1 MKDDVLNLSASDFKA
16 KCLTVFRD
24 LERRKIRRVIV
35 ARRGKPI
42 AELTAPRGKVPELW
56 GCLRGSVSTPRG
68 VDLTEPL
75 LPEEEFD
82 AARGVLQ
89 R

>member
-1 MKDDVLNLSASDFKA
+1 MEDDVLTISASDFKA

-35 ARRGKPI
+35 TRRGRPI

-56 GCLRGSVSTPRG
+56 GCLRGSVSIPSG

-75 LPEEEFD
+75 LPDEEFD
-82 AARGVLQ
+82 AARGVLH